1 MGINSKIAKI
11 PFLLLYLINASL
23 ILFNTF
29 RVILFQEDFTA
40 FATEQPWD
48 YFLAKKFTETFSITY
63 RTYFIV
69 ALPIYLILLFVF
81 LKIIGKL
88 LDLDKKSNIKGENH
102 IAVISILFIAPATFG
117 VHKLLGSGWK
127 NLLLPGLILIII
139 FTILS
144 AVDEKKSKQQII
156 DSK

>member
-11 PFLLLYLINASL
+11 PFLFLYIINASL
-23 ILFNTF
+23 ILFNTL

-48 YFLAKKFTETFSITY
+48 YFLATKFTETFSITY

-69 ALPIYLILLFVF
+69 TLPIYLFLLFVF
-81 LKIIGKL
+81 LKIVGKL

-102 IAVISILFIAPATFG
+102 IAVISILFMVPATLG

-127 NLLLPGLILIII
+127 NLLLPGFILVII
-139 FTILS
+139 FTIVS
-144 AVDEKKSKQQII
+144 AVDEKKSKQQIV